1 MYTAMEI
8 VGGLLLGF
16 VGLAILFVI
25 VVCVFWKHLIKYH
38 ASLVVLLCV
47 LGTVFS
53 TQAVAQANPKLNVAQ
68 ALSLLS
74 ALRNLD
80 GHQVIIKQNGQDVT
94 IMQPWDF
101 GSGLLRLKIANDI
114 TILAAVEKAADDA
127 RQATIKELMKDKPAG
142 YSIQTDQSVLE
153 EFGRQYAE
161 ILNPPAKGSDDLA
174 RIKASE
180 LKLEKNE
187 IPVTAL
193 SALAPILD
201 MDVSLK

>member
-1 MYTAMEI
+1 MFKSI
-8 VGGLLLGF
+8 FVLLL
-16 VGLAILFVI
+16 L
-25 VVCVFWKHLIKYH
+25 
-38 ASLVVLLCV
+38 
-47 LGTVFS
+47 S
-53 TQAVAQANPKLNVAQ
+53 TQAVAAGIPPSNNFGVPIPTVFVADTPKLNVAQ

-94 IMQPWDF
+94 VMQPWDF

-142 YSIQTDQSVLE
+142 YSIQTDQSALE

-161 ILNPPAKGSDDLA
+161 ILNQPAKGSDDLA

-193 SALAPILD
+193 SALQPILE